1 MISRTAAVLTVL
13 FALAAAVPLRAQ
25 LVVPDKGETLPTFE
39 VATIKP
45 SRSDLGRSF
54 RVQTWWNDNS
64 YRTENLTLRDF
75 IRFAFHLGSAAQL
88 TGGPDRLLD
97 ARFDISAKIG
107 DDDYAAMQKLPSDQ
121 RERTIDLMM
130 QALLADRFGLKVH
143 VETRTLPVFNLIVD
157 KGGAKLQPFTPEPA
171 PADTAGEPATTHP
184 PTPSAA
190 ASKQPPA
197 KPSPGFRATMSRNQA
212 TMTVTGEPL
221 SQPLRMIGHQPE
233 LDGRLVIDKTGL
245 TGLYSFTLNWSP
257 QRLNAPA
264 DPGATG
270 PSLFAALK
278 EQLGL
283 RLEPSKAPVPIVVI
297 DAITALTPN

>member
-1 MISRTAAVLTVL
+1 MILRAAFLAAVI
-13 FALAAAVPLRAQ
+13 AAAVPLHAQ
-25 LVVPDKGETLPTFE
+25 VVLPNPGETLPTFE

-75 IRFAFHLGSAAQL
+75 IRFAFHLGSPAQL
-88 TGGPDRLLD
+88 SGGPAGLLD

-143 VETRTLPVFNLIVD
+143 TETRTLPVYNLIVD
-157 KGGAKLQPFTPEPA
+157 KGGAKLQPFTREPA
-171 PADTAGEPATTHP
+171 PPAPAATDP
-184 PTPSAA
+184 PAPSAA

-197 KPSPGFRATMSRNQA
+197 RPSPGFRATMSRNQA

-221 SQPLRMIGHQPE
+221 SSPLRMIGHQPE

-264 DPGATG
+264 SPDATG
-270 PSLFAALK
+270 PSLFTALK

-283 RLEPSKAPVPIVVI
+283 KLEPSKAPVPVVVI
-297 DAITALTPN
+297 DAVAAPTPN